1 MPVLISILVSKEE
14 MIAMMLSPET
24 YYECNLKGKNANQ
37 IMREIDSLKKEIR
50 ELKETM
56 ERPDY

>member
-24 YYECNLKGKNANQ
+24 YYECNLKGKNAKQ

-50 ELKETM
+50 ELKKTM